1 MRVEAMTRGDDTR
14 TRLLD
19 SAAKLFREKGYAA
32 VSLRSIAAS
41 ENMQGGSL
49 YYHFDSKDAII
60 GEILNTGI
68 ELVHVAVEYALSL
81 LPDDASHSDII
92 RTAIRVHLSALLE
105 HSDYTSAN
113 VRIFGQVPEIVRRGN
128 MSTRVAYEDC
138 WKQILQTAQ
147 QDGVL
152 RADVD
157 INVTRLTLIGAMNAS
172 LEWFNPAKGTVDQL
186 AEHLANN
193 LLYGILS
200 PDQG

>member
-1 MRVEAMTRGDDTR
+1 
-14 TRLLD
+14 
-19 SAAKLFREKGYAA
+19 LFREKGYAA

-41 ENMQGGSL
+41 ENMQAGSL